1 MRTGYGYRARVS
13 GEDVHH
19 HVGPLQVAVFLAELA
34 LLAALAIAGADLA
47 GGTAARIAL
56 AVLFPLIAAVLWGLR
71 LAPRARRRLPY
82 PARLIAKLAL
92 IAVASAL
99 LIAAGRTALATNV
112 YVISALLLTA
122 GELSERR
129 RARRQ

>member
-1 MRTGYGYRARVS
+1 VP

-19 HVGPLQVAVFLAELA
+19 VRPLQAAVFIAELA
-34 LLAALAIAGADLA
+34 LLAVLAIAGADLA

-56 AVLFPLIAAVLWGLR
+56 AVLFPLIAAVLWALR
-71 LAPRARRRLPY
+71 LAPRARRRLAY

-92 IAVASAL
+92 VAVAAAL
-99 LIAAGRTALATNV
+99 LIAAGRTALATNF

-129 RARRQ
+129 RARSP